1 MQFTYS
7 NSNNYL
13 AGAKEVNDISTNIYN
28 TARQTGVDVNNL
40 IQTERKAR
48 ATQKLSKDKATET
61 IGKKAVN
68 VGTDVKL
75 LDMDRKLR
83 KDVRNINKPAKM
95 AGALAATVDT
105 GNAYLMY
112 DKEAKLKKK
121 ENEDYKAY
129 VDSVLAGKKERE
141 ALSNEAAEK
150 TNKLL
155 ELRIQKLQ
163 KQIKG
168 DVSSIDTSQSSTDSS
183 VAKPQTT
190 SVSPQSISTIQPTSY
205 TGTLDTL
212 SPEDK
217 KYISFGVSAEAA
229 RGTADEF
236 AVAGVILNRMKN
248 SGKSAKE
255 IIYAPNQ
262 FEAVTG
268 HNPQAHHDPVLQK
281 RLFGKK
287 GLPELEDTINLLDG
301 RTQFRGQTLLHKR
314 GRSGNPD
321 LNNDGLPD
329 LDLMVHPKGNF
340 FFKENQV

>member
-40 IQTERKAR
+40 IQTERQAR
-48 ATQKLSKDKATET
+48 TTKKLSKDKATET

-68 VGTDVKL
+68 VGKDVKL

-83 KDVRNINKPAKM
+83 KDVRNINRPAKM

-105 GNAYLMY
+105 GNTYLLY

-121 ENEDYKAY
+121 ENEEYKAERERISSRQEELLKAQQEFY
-129 VDSVLAGKKERE
+129 KKETER
-141 ALSNEAAEK
+141 AE
-150 TNKLL
+150 L
-155 ELRIQKLQ
+155 KLQ
-163 KQIKG
+163 RLRNG
-168 DVSSIDTSQSSTDSS
+168 GTETTSQSGSTQ
-183 VAKPQTT
+183 PGL
-190 SVSPQSISTIQPTSY
+190 VSPQSISTIQPSSY
-205 TGTLDTL
+205 TGSLDTI

-217 KYISFGVSAEAA
+217 KYIAFGVSGEAK
-229 RGTADEF
+229 RGTADEL
-236 AVAGVILNRMKN
+236 AVAGVILNRMKK
-248 SGKSAKE
+248 SGKSAKDVVF
-255 IIYAPNQ
+255 APNQ

-268 HNPQAHHDPVLQK
+268 HNPLARHEPALQE
-281 RLFGKK
+281 RLFGKQ
-287 GLPELEDTINLLDG
+287 GISDLEDTLKLLDG
-301 RTQFRGQTLLHKR
+301 RTQFRGQSLLHNR

-321 LNNDGLPD
+321 LNNDGIPD

-340 FFKENQV
+340 YFREDQA

>member
-28 TARQTGVDVNNL
+28 TARQTGVDVNKL
-40 IQTERKAR
+40 IQTERQAR
-48 ATQKLSKDKATET
+48 ATKKLSKDKATET
-61 IGKKAVN
+61 IGEKAVN
-68 VGTDVKL
+68 VQRDVKL
-75 LDMDRKLR
+75 LDMDSKLR
-83 KDVRNINKPAKM
+83 KDVRNINRPAKM

-129 VDSVLAGKKERE
+129 VDSVRAGKKKGQTLE
-141 ALSNEAAEK
+141 NEAQEK

-163 KQIKG
+163 EKIKN
-168 DVSSIDTSQSSTDSS
+168 DVPSIDTPQSSTDSP
-183 VAKPQTT
+183 VDKPQPTA
-190 SVSPQSISTIQPTSY
+190 VSPQSISTIKPTSY
-205 TGTLDTL
+205 TGSLDTL

-217 KYISFGVSAEAA
+217 KHIAFGVSAEAA
-229 RGTADEF
+229 RGTADEL

-248 SGKSAKE
+248 SGKSAKQ

-262 FEAVTG
+262 FDAVTG
-268 HNPQAHHDPVLQK
+268 HNPQAHHDPVLQE

-287 GLPELEDTINLLDG
+287 GLPELEDTMNLLDG
-301 RTQFRGQTLLHKR
+301 RTQFRGQRLLHNR

-329 LDLMVHPKGNF
+329 LDLMVHPKGNYY
-340 FFKENQV
+340 FKENQV

>member
-28 TARQTGVDVNNL
+28 TSRQTGVDTNKL
-40 IQTERKAR
+40 IQTERQAR
-48 ATQKLSKDKATET
+48 ATRNVAKDKATET

-68 VGTDVKL
+68 VQRDTKL
-75 LDMDRKLR
+75 LDMDSKLR
-83 KDVRNINKPAKM
+83 KDVRNINRPAKM

-129 VDSVLAGKKERE
+129 VDKALAGRKEGQI
-141 ALSNEAAEK
+141 LSNEAQEK
-150 TNKLL
+150 TNELL
-155 ELRIQKLQ
+155 ELRIQKLK
-163 KQIKG
+163 KQMNG
-168 DVSSIDTSQSSTDSS
+168 DVSSIDTTQQSTDSS
-183 VAKPQTT
+183 VDNSQPTV
-190 SVSPQSISTIQPTSY
+190 VSPQSISTIQPTSY
-205 TGTLDTL
+205 TGSLDTL

-229 RGTADEF
+229 RGTADEL

-268 HNPQAHHDPVLQK
+268 HNPQAHHDPILQN

-287 GLPELEDTINLLDG
+287 GLPELEDTMNLLDG
-301 RTQFRGQTLLHKR
+301 RTQFRGQTLLHNR

-340 FFKENQV
+340 YFKENQV